1 MTVFYFIYKIYM
13 KKFLSG
19 IALWALGFLI
29 VWNVLVS
36 AQEVE
41 EEIVNPTDAVESIES
56 VDVETVEPAD
66 EIVAEV
72 EDPINEEEDTLVY
85 EDDAVLWDEN
95 FDVDSDYNWEDDEE
109 MQEFLN
115 MFNDIEDPEE
125 RGMAKGVVGG
135 LLGGFAII
143 YIVVAIIWVVLA
155 IIALWKIFVRAWEK
169 GWKAIIPIYNVYIMY
184 KIVGMKNWFWYSIL
198 VPVVLW
204 IVAALLEK
212 SSPDATPILSAIW
225 SVFSG
230 IVGIVAS
237 FKLPRKFGWGVGTSV
252 LYVLFTAICLLILGF
267 GNYEYNKED

>member
-19 IALWALGFLI
+19 IALWALWFLAI
-29 VWNVLVS
+29 WNVLVS

-41 EEIVNPTDAVESIES
+41 ETINPTDEVEMIEPAVEAEDIIDAEDVIE
-56 VDVETVEPAD
+56 DA
-66 EIVAEV
+66 IEV
-72 EDPINEEEDTLVY
+72 EDDSLLSDEDV
-85 EDDAVLWDEN
+85 VLWDEN

-143 YIVVAIIWVVLA
+143 YVVVAIIWVVLA

-169 GWKAIIPIYNVYIMY
+169 WWKAIIPIYNVYIMY

-198 VPVVLW
+198 VPVALW

-225 SVFSG
+225 SAFSG